1 MRKEGKEMGF
11 SSKGIETRERK
22 KKPEEEAKEQKRFE
36 EVFSHIET
44 RVDLKRSQ
52 IEQQK
57 AVERLGK
64 REDKPFEVNEKAVVL
79 ALNLGEALGKNPK
92 ALDRW

>member
-1 MRKEGKEMGF
+1 VRKEGKEMGF
-11 SSKGIETRERK
+11 SSKGMEARERK
-22 KKPEEEAKEQKRFE
+22 KKPGEEEREQKKFD

-52 IEQQK
+52 IEQAK
-57 AVERLGK
+57 AAGRLRERK
-64 REDKPFEVNEKAVVL
+64 AEPFEVNEKAVVL
-79 ALNLGEALGKNPK
+79 ALNLSDALSKNPK